1 MELFVGDSLG
11 EVELW
16 TAGASEPTGGM
27 SGAEFGRPST
37 VREFPGGAPLSTPV
51 LEPES
56 PTIAASGDIEH
67 TIEREDID
75 APVSDDIEHRIDPDG
90 TEPNIHVDIEHR
102 IDPENFKASVV
113 DDIEHSIEVEHLDS
127 TGQDDIELKIE
138 SDDVG
143 FMPEVLNF

>member
-1 MELFVGDSLG
+1 MRPMVWRSQKS
-11 EVELW
+11 VEHLW
-16 TAGASEPTGGM
+16 
-27 SGAEFGRPST
+27 
-37 VREFPGGAPLSTPV
+37 
-51 LEPES
+51 
-56 PTIAASGDIEH
+56 

-75 APVSDDIEHRIDPDG
+75 APVSDDIEYRIDPYG

-102 IDPENFKASVV
+102 IDPENFEASVV